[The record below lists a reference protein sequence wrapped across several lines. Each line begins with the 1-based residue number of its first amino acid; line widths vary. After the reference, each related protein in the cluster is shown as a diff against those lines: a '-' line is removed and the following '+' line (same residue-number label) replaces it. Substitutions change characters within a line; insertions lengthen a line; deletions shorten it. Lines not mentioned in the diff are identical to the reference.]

1 MLGKRQ
7 GKTGWTC
14 EEASRKT
21 KDNSLES
28 LEHKSVIKDEDQT
41 SEREVTGNHLNAE
54 LSSSDRHSTQASET
68 NACLW
73 RKEIKK
79 ADFETNDYGSRSFRF
94 RWKDNVEVTLDEN
107 IKVKIVDFG
116 NACWTYKHFT
126 DNI

>member
-1 MLGKRQ
+1 M
-7 GKTGWTC
+7 
-14 EEASRKT
+14 
-21 KDNSLES
+21 
-28 LEHKSVIKDEDQT
+28 
-41 SEREVTGNHLNAE
+41 TGNHLNAE

-73 RKEIKK
+73 RKETKK